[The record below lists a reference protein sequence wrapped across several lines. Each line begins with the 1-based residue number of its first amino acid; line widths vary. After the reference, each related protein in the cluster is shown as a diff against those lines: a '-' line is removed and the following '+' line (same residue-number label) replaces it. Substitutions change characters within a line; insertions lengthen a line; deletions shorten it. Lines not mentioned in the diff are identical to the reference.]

1 MNLAAIKSQ
10 AVKVERM
17 NEITNYPVQ
26 SGDGSLDV
34 NSYDLEFDKVAFS
47 YVKGENLLTD
57 VSFTAKQG
65 EVTALIGPS
74 GGGKSTTAALID
86 RFFDVTEGSILIGGV
101 DIRDIP
107 KEELNKM
114 IAYVFQDNKLLKM
127 SIKNNI
133 KLAKSNKKNFAPPNF
148 FF

>member
-1 MNLAAIKSQ
+1 MA
-10 AVKVERM
+10 
-17 NEITNYPVQ
+17 
-26 SGDGSLDV
+26 
-34 NSYDLEFDKVAFS
+34 
-47 YVKGENLLTD
+47 
-57 VSFTAKQG
+57 
-65 EVTALIGPS
+65 ALIGPS

-127 SIKNNI
+127 SIRIILSLQRAMPQTMRLIMHFILHSVMILLQSFQPELIQCLELRAYIFQVVKD
-133 KLAKSNKKNFAPPNF
+133 KE
-148 FF
+148 